1 MSKINNGDLADN
13 LIALRGAAG
22 LTQRELAHRAG
33 IAATQLSRYETGRS
47 RPRPVV
53 LDSLA
58 KVLDVPVAALY
69 GEVDPRS
76 EAVANEATGK
86 TLRDDFAGKAMQ
98 AQLTAFWAMET
109 HHGWSHD
116 EIAREAYAMADA
128 MLTARGA
135 Q

>member
-1 MSKINNGDLADN
+1 MNKINDRVLADN
-13 LIALRGAAG
+13 LISLRAAAG
-22 LTQRELAHRAG
+22 LSQRELAHRAG

-47 RPRPVV
+47 RPRPMV

-58 KVLDVPVAALY
+58 QALDVPVASLY
-69 GEVDPRS
+69 GVPNV
-76 EAVANEATGK
+76 AVEMP
-86 TLRDDFAGKAMQ
+86 LRDDFAAKAMQ

-116 EIAREAYAMADA
+116 EIAREAYKMADA
-128 MLTARGA
+128 MLAERGA

>member
-1 MSKINNGDLADN
+1 MNGSSNADLANN
-13 LIALRGAAG
+13 LIRLRGAAG
-22 LTQRELAHRAG
+22 LSQSEAAKRAG

-47 RPRPVV
+47 RPRPSV
-53 LDSLA
+53 LA
-58 KVLDVPVAALY
+58 KLSQVLDVPASALFVKAEGHQDAAPHL
-69 GEVDPRS
+69 
-76 EAVANEATGK
+76 AGK

-109 HHGWSHD
+109 RHGWSHD

-128 MLTARGA
+128 MLAARGA